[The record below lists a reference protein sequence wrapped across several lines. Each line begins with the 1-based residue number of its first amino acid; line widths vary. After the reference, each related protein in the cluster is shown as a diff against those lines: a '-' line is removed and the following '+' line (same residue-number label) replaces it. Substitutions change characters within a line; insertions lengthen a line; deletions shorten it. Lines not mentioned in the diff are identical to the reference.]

1 MGRTRD
7 SISFLKRRM
16 VKLDDEKMVVPS
28 TTAEKL
34 AICFERTFGVAK
46 VQKIP
51 CDAGIQNEDVSPCL
65 TAKEKFLPQR
75 HGLTFVFG
83 QGQT

>member
-1 MGRTRD
+1 
-7 SISFLKRRM
+7 
-16 VKLDDEKMVVPS
+16 MVVPS
-28 TTAEKL
+28 ATAEKL
-34 AICFERTFGVAK
+34 VICFERTFGVAK
-46 VQKIP
+46 VQKMP

-75 HGLTFVFG
+75 HGFTFVFG